1 MSMKLYD
8 KDIAC
13 VMQNIKAYGECRRL
27 DNNAHWKMNDK
38 EKLVLRSDMAY
49 ELGGGMNEAV
59 SALAFTTDK
68 AVVDTDGVYL
78 IGDDMTSIDK
88 DIPYARL
95 TFIRLKENLLDD
107 TKKGA
112 LYAVMRAVDYVRYN
126 TYPDGFMMRISS
138 VKEREPVRI
147 SKEAVNSNI
156 SFSNIGSELIRAYKT
171 REEVEAVKIYFITSG
186 SADYTMLKQ
195 YAGRC
200 EQITDSLNHIFNG
213 LVMDCSTCSSRE
225 LCDEIEDLRKF
236 HMDKL

>member
-1 MSMKLYD
+1 
-8 KDIAC
+8 
-13 VMQNIKAYGECRRL
+13 
-27 DNNAHWKMNDK
+27 
-38 EKLVLRSDMAY
+38 
-49 ELGGGMNEAV
+49 
-59 SALAFTTDK
+59 
-68 AVVDTDGVYL
+68 
-78 IGDDMTSIDK
+78 
-88 DIPYARL
+88 
-95 TFIRLKENLLDD
+95 
-107 TKKGA
+107 
-112 LYAVMRAVDYVRYN
+112 
-126 TYPDGFMMRISS
+126 MMRISS

>member
-1 MSMKLYD
+1 
-8 KDIAC
+8 
-13 VMQNIKAYGECRRL
+13 
-27 DNNAHWKMNDK
+27 
-38 EKLVLRSDMAY
+38 
-49 ELGGGMNEAV
+49 MNEAV

-95 TFIRLKENLLDD
+95 TFIRLKENVLDN
-107 TKKGA
+107 TKKEA

-171 REEVEAVKIYFITSG
+171 REEVEAVKIYFITSD
-186 SADYTMLKQ
+186 SADYK
-195 YAGRC
+195 RC

-236 HMDKL
+236 HNSI

>member
-1 MSMKLYD
+1 
-8 KDIAC
+8 
-13 VMQNIKAYGECRRL
+13 MQEIKAYGDCQHL

-49 ELGGGMNEAV
+49 ELGGGINEAV

-68 AVVDTDGVYL
+68 AVVDTDGVFL
-78 IGDDMTSIDK
+78 IGDDLTDINK

-95 TFIRLKENLLDD
+95 TFIRLKENVLAD
-107 TKKGA
+107 TKKDA
-112 LYAVMRAVDYVRYN
+112 LYAIMRAVDYVRYN

-147 SKEAVNSNI
+147 SKEAISNNI

-171 REEVEAVKIYFITSG
+171 RKEVEAVKIYFITSDN
-186 SADYTMLKQ
+186 ADYKKLKQ
-195 YAGRC
+195 FAGRC
-200 EQITDSLNHIFNG
+200 EQITASLNNIFNG

-225 LCDEIEDLRKF
+225 LCDEIEDLRKL
-236 HMDKL
+236 HMNK

>member
-1 MSMKLYD
+1 MKLYD

-49 ELGGGMNEAV
+49 ELGGGMNE
-59 SALAFTTDK
+59 
-68 AVVDTDGVYL
+68 YL

-95 TFIRLKENLLDD
+95 TFIRLKENVLDD